1 MCNHCINFLAN
12 SILNKTFNIQ
22 PTATYNLDMALVPP
36 MTNPRE
42 QMEITA
48 RAFLSAFEEG
58 AAYSDASVIN
68 RDLTS
73 DCTRHFLPAS
83 VMKAFELPTD
93 TSFDTTAFQSMF
105 GNDIRVLS
113 FKDNVMSNLTIDV
126 EARRAAF
133 TAKADVFVRSS
144 GKTYSSE
151 AAWFLYFNEDGSK
164 VKKVVEFCDKD
175 ALLEMASDVAAAWGV

>member
-1 MCNHCINFLAN
+1 M
-12 SILNKTFNIQ
+12 
-22 PTATYNLDMALVPP
+22 
-36 MTNPRE
+36 
-42 QMEITA
+42 
-48 RAFLSAFEEG
+48 SAFAEG

-73 DCTRHFLPAS
+73 DCTRHFLPAP
-83 VMKAFELPTD
+83 VMKAFRLATD
-93 TSFDTTAFQSMF
+93 TSFDTTAFQSIF
-105 GNDIRVLS
+105 GNDIRVLR
-113 FKDNVMSNLTIDV
+113 FKDNVMSNLTIDMD
-126 EARRAAF
+126 ARRAAF